1 MPHALPTSHSFH
13 FLFSSKYLEQ
23 VFCTVSISSLLSHSS
38 IQCILTK
45 IKEAMTIM
53 SLTSLVIFC
62 LSQQH
67 QIMLIIPSWNI
78 YPLATIFSCLEYHTT
93 PIFFPLSL
101 VLSVFFDGLYFIF
114 WCIYKFWRT
123 PQLSPLP
130 SSIYTLSLGDIIQSR
145 VFKYHLHA
153 DNFQILSP
161 TLSSLLTSRFIWP
174 TLTSPLGYLIGIL
187 YSSYPTWTHVLP
199 IKYA

>member
-1 MPHALPTSHSFH
+1 
-13 FLFSSKYLEQ
+13 
-23 VFCTVSISSLLSHSS
+23 
-38 IQCILTK
+38 
-45 IKEAMTIM
+45 
-53 SLTSLVIFC
+53 
-62 LSQQH
+62 
-67 QIMLIIPSWNI
+67 MLIIPSWNI

-101 VLSVFFDGLYFIF
+101 VLSVFFDGLYFTF

-130 SSIYTLSLGDIIQSR
+130 SSIHTLSLGDIIQSR

-161 TLSSLLTSRFIWP
+161 TLSSLLTSRFIWR
-174 TLTSPLGYLIGIL
+174 TLTSPLGCLTGIL

-199 IKYA
+199 IKYAVFTFPISVKWYHYSPTCSSQKLRSYLRYISLSHQPHSIYHCLINYIS